1 MAIAIE
7 RYLKDFSQPDT
18 FMLSADLDAG
28 PQSDQ
33 LAMPEPD
40 PVVAAPS
47 EEPAIDI
54 EAERAAAFEEG
65 SRQAADMLSAT
76 HQAELE
82 AERSRHLE
90 EINEMRTRFE
100 QDFST
105 TLAARFDQLTTELSE
120 SIGEQVARIV
130 APFLERSLSEQMIE
144 QLAAAISQ
152 VLADQDGVRVAVS
165 GSPSMF
171 EALKTALG
179 DRAAQLDYTEADSFD
194 LTVQL
199 EDTVLS
205 TRLSQWAD
213 TLREILS

>member
-7 RYLKDFSQPDT
+7 RYLKDFSQPDS
-18 FMLSADLDAG
+18 FMLSPDLAAE

-33 LAMPEPD
+33 PPMLEPD
-40 PVVAAPS
+40 PVVAALP
-47 EEPAIDI
+47 EEPAVDI

-65 SRQAADMLSAT
+65 SRQASEMLTAT

-82 AERSRHLE
+82 AERSRHLD

-100 QDFST
+100 QDVST
-105 TLAARFDQLTTELSE
+105 TLAARFDQLAEELSE
-120 SIGEQVARIV
+120 SIGEQVARVV

-144 QLAAAISQ
+144 QLALAIAQ
-152 VLADQDGVRVAVS
+152 VLADQDGVRIAVS